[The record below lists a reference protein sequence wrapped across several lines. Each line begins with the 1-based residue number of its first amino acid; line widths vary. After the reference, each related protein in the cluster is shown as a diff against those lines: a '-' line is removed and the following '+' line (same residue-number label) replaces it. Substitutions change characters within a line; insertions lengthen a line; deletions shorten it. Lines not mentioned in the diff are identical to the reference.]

1 MPDWL
6 AAAMAAGV
14 LGAVGSYAAVSV
26 NLAWLRRDV
35 DSAHGRIDRLPCQQL
50 GRRAYDQ
57 CNLNQEGQP

>member
-1 MPDWL
+1 MPEWL

-35 DSAHGRIDRLPCQQL
+35 DWAHVRIDRLPCL
-50 GRRAYDQ
+50 RGRRAYDQ
-57 CNLNQEGQP
+57 CSTNEEGNP